1 MTPVRRAYERHVLP
15 WLIALAMRSPA
26 IAHERARLLPRAS
39 GRVVEIGVGSGLN
52 LPFYGEAV
60 DGVIGL
66 DPSIRLLGMTR
77 QRAARAP
84 FPVELVQ
91 GSAEH
96 LPLRDGVAGTV
107 VSTWTLCSLPDP
119 DRALREVGRVLKPD
133 GRLLFVEHGRAPD
146 SRVRA
151 WQDRLTPAWSR
162 LAGGCHLNRAIPS
175 LVAAAGFRIIE
186 LEVGYGAGPRP
197 LSYLYRGLAEPEW

>member
-1 MTPVRRAYERHVLP
+1 MTPVRGAYECHVLP

-26 IAHERARLLPRAS
+26 IARERARLLPRAS

-66 DPSIRLLGMTR
+66 DPSMRLLGMTR
-77 QRAARAP
+77 QRAARAT

-96 LPLRDGVAGTV
+96 LPLRDGLADTV
-107 VSTWTLCSLPDP
+107 VSTWTLCSVPDP

-146 SRVRA
+146 NRVRA

-162 LAGGCHLNRAIPS
+162 VAGGCHLNRAIPS
-175 LVAAAGFRIIE
+175 LVAAAGFRITE

-197 LSYLYRGLAEPEW
+197 LSYLYRGLAEREW